1 MKPWLQLI
9 NNCTAL
15 KHRLDFLF
23 QFSFWRKFRS
33 RSKKKIYISTIF
45 WVWNYSLF
53 CHQKLVPFGKCIGLV
68 FLFCFFFVVVCLFF
82 LVCLLP
88 CLFVFSLVCL
98 EIIESIIKS
107 FITFGLFALIFFT
120 YHGLLWNKTSD
131 RSVHLVYIS
140 QNNQMKLNW
149 KDENKIYFT
158 LLKSKVLLFT
168 NLLTQRV
175 LEDLIQKNESSMH
188 GHQERFII
196 DWGLND

>member
-1 MKPWLQLI
+1 MTPWLQLI

-33 RSKKKIYISTIF
+33 RSKKYIYISTIF

-53 CHQKLVPFGKCIGLV
+53 CHQKLVPFGECIGLV
-68 FLFCFFFVVVCLFF
+68 FLFCFVLFFFVVVCLFF

-120 YHGLLWNKTSD
+120 YQS
-131 RSVHLVYIS
+131 
-140 QNNQMKLNW
+140 
-149 KDENKIYFT
+149 T
-158 LLKSKVLLFT
+158 LKQDFWQVSASSLHFSK
-168 NLLTQRV
+168 
-175 LEDLIQKNESSMH
+175 
-188 GHQERFII
+188 
-196 DWGLND
+196 